1 MKNYLINFLE
11 DQLMELQIGKDV
23 PIILQKNR
31 DRQIFKEALQTI
43 GRNNLAAKFEKYI
56 ATGNS

>member
-1 MKNYLINFLE
+1 
-11 DQLMELQIGKDV
+11 MELQIGKDV

-43 GRNNLAAKFEKYI
+43 GRNNLPAKFEKYI

>member
-1 MKNYLINFLE
+1 
-11 DQLMELQIGKDV
+11 MELQIGKDV